1 MSQPNRM
8 TLQRVLGRVSALL
21 LALLLIALFYVLVIM
36 ADPPESDDVQPLA
49 DQPLLSAS
57 PAITISDGDGLDALL
72 NTFPV
77 PVLCAAPGSGLT
89 LVSGTSYDVA
99 FEGGFAR
106 VADLL
111 YQAQDGTTLV
121 ASTIYPARAVSLL
134 GREDYTLSAQSG
146 TAVAGMAT
154 VRMESDAAIRL
165 HVQGESAIYSVK
177 APPVDAS
184 TLSALVRPLQLL
196 GGS

>member
-1 MSQPNRM
+1 MSQPQRM
-8 TLQRVLGRVSALL
+8 TLQRLLGHISALL

-36 ADPPESDDVQPLA
+36 ADPPESERVQALI

-57 PAITISDGDGLDALL
+57 PAVTVSGPDELDALL
-72 NTFPV
+72 AAFPV
-77 PVLCAAPGSGLT
+77 PALCAASGSGLT
-89 LVSGTSYDVA
+89 LLSGTSYDVA

-121 ASTIYPARAVSLL
+121 ATTIYPARAVSLL
-134 GREDYTLSAQSG
+134 GKEDYAISAQSG
-146 TAVAGMAT
+146 AAVAGMAT
-154 VRMESDAAIRL
+154 VRMEDETTIRL
-165 HVQGESAIYSVK
+165 HVQGESALYSVT
-177 APPVDAS
+177 APQVDAS
-184 TLSALVRPLQLL
+184 TLSSLVRPLQLL